1 MSDCVTHQLG
11 QHNRGVSGVHDDR
24 LSGLRDLL
32 HYAKGASLLDI
43 GMNHGLISFEFARSG
58 ASVVH
63 GCDIYEPGVL
73 TAREIFTESGAKSRF
88 EIVDLAAGPEALERA
103 FGQDYLPHYDII
115 LFLGIYHKL
124 KEQTSDE
131 TIKQLIRHL
140 ITRVAQYIVVRT
152 TMIEELGMILMQS
165 GLRKVHFS
173 ALSSIVG
180 PVEIW
185 RWS

>member
-1 MSDCVTHQLG
+1 
-11 QHNRGVSGVHDDR
+11 
-24 LSGLRDLL
+24 
-32 HYAKGASLLDI
+32 
-43 GMNHGLISFEFARSG
+43 
-58 ASVVH
+58 
-63 GCDIYEPGVL
+63 
-73 TAREIFTESGAKSRF
+73 
-88 EIVDLAAGPEALERA
+88 
-103 FGQDYLPHYDII
+103 LPHYDII

-131 TIKQLIRHL
+131 AIKQLIRHL
-140 ITRVAQYIVVRT
+140 IARVAQYIAVRT

>member
-58 ASVVH
+58 AILVH

-73 TAREIFTESGAKSRF
+73 AAREIFTEIGAKSRF

-103 FGQDYLPHYDII
+103 FGQDEMYRTCRTNLFAPSRYHSISRYLS
-115 LFLGIYHKL
+115 
-124 KEQTSDE
+124 QTQRAD
-131 TIKQLIRHL
+131 
-140 ITRVAQYIVVRT
+140 
-152 TMIEELGMILMQS
+152 
-165 GLRKVHFS
+165 
-173 ALSSIVG
+173 VG
-180 PVEIW
+180 
-185 RWS
+185 

>member
-1 MSDCVTHQLG
+1 M
-11 QHNRGVSGVHDDR
+11 
-24 LSGLRDLL
+24 
-32 HYAKGASLLDI
+32 
-43 GMNHGLISFEFARSG
+43 
-58 ASVVH
+58 H
-63 GCDIYEPGVL
+63 GCDIYEPGVVA
-73 TAREIFTESGAKSRF
+73 AREIFTEIAAKSRF

-103 FGQDYLPHYDII
+103 FRQDYLPHYDII

-131 TIKQLIRHL
+131 AIKQLIRHL
-140 ITRVAQYIVVRT
+140 IARVAQYIVVRT